1 MSTEPYRDNDDDLFD
16 YDPSQDSTVH
26 PVTNFSTS
34 TSNHSSGN
42 EVLDDMYRSI
52 EKVSGDFDDENIRFR
67 VGLAD
72 SLYSAYEAFVSKSQ
86 VISHISS
93 TAEILD
99 ELTNGKYS
107 ALYACRQ
114 IEQNIFRRLGVH
126 FLVSAILEN
135 NAQDEDGVTF
145 KEFLQ
150 KMNLSIPDDFVST
163 YFSTLFRISTHI
175 LNVER
180 AMYITLC
187 NKLGIVPDSKA
198 LDNDSS
204 VKDVNKAIPMTAS
217 SFREMQFSRTISS
230 MYDDSFVESIKSIF
244 PFDSSPRIVDL

>member
-1 MSTEPYRDNDDDLFD
+1 MSTEQYRDNDDDLFD
-16 YDPSQDSTVH
+16 YDPSKDNNVQ

-52 EKVSGDFDDENIRFR
+52 EKFSGEADEENIKFR
-67 VGLAD
+67 VGLAG
-72 SLYSAYEAFVSKSQ
+72 SLYSAYETFVSKSQ
-86 VISHISS
+86 VVSHISS

-126 FLVSAILEN
+126 FLVSAILED
-135 NAQDEDGVTF
+135 NAKDEEGVTF

-150 KMNLSIPDDFVST
+150 KMNLDIPQDFVST
-163 YFSTLFRISTHI
+163 YFSTLFRISSHI

-180 AMYITLC
+180 AMYISLC
-187 NKLGIVPDSKA
+187 NKLEIVPNSKA
-198 LDNDSS
+198 LDPEASIKDIND
-204 VKDVNKAIPMTAS
+204 AIPMTAS
-217 SFREMQFSRTISS
+217 DFREQQFSSTLSRL
-230 MYDDSFVESIKSIF
+230 YDESFVQSINSIF
-244 PFDSSPRIVDL
+244 SFDSSPRIINL